1 MVHLSTLFAL
11 GAEALVFLLG
21 AECGGCGEPET
32 PLCADCRVSLA
43 PDLVRRST
51 PGGVAIFAG
60 LAYTG
65 PAARL
70 LRAVKEHGQT
80 AQLAGLAPAIRAAC
94 TAAVQDAAARG
105 IRITAVVP
113 LPTSR
118 SSFRRRGFRVP
129 DLLARRTGLP
139 VLRVLVPAR
148 RIADQ
153 RGLGREAR
161 LRNVTGSLRSR
172 GDGDGR
178 AVLILDDV
186 ATTGATV
193 DEAARALRIRGF
205 QVVGAVAAAA
215 TPRHRDTRK
224 LG

>member
-1 MVHLSTLFAL
+1 MPLLSTLSAL
-11 GAEALVFLLG
+11 GTEALAFLLG
-21 AECGGCGEPET
+21 AECAGCGEPET
-32 PLCADCRVSLA
+32 ALCGRCRAALT

-51 PGGVAIFAG
+51 PGGVRLFAG

-65 PAARL
+65 SAARL
-70 LRAVKEHGQT
+70 LRAVKENGQT
-80 AQLAGLAPAIRAAC
+80 MQLGWLAPVMRAAC
-94 TAAVQDAAARG
+94 QAAVQDAAARG
-105 IRITAVVP
+105 IRISAVVP

-118 SSFRRRGFRVP
+118 AAFRRRGFRVP

-139 VLRVLVPAR
+139 LVRALVPVR

-153 RGLGREAR
+153 RALGRDAR
-161 LRNVTGSLRSR
+161 LRNVSGGLRSR
-172 GDGDGR
+172 IDGTGR

-186 ATTGATV
+186 STTGATV
-193 DEAARALRIRGF
+193 DEAARALRARGF
-205 QVVGAVAAAA
+205 LVAGAVAAAA